1 MRTVPGASVSALS
14 PTYFVRFRIW
24 MVLRL
29 LLLLIHNSQ
38 SLCFFANYFSSK
50 DGGQSRP
57 DTGRIWS
64 ILAGHRGPLDGE
76 RVALGTIH
84 GPPLL
89 RFLLLVVREV
99 SEVELSSIYVTR
111 HHSNQAC
118 VARHS
123 GEIAAD
129 AYVTGVQHKSTLPS
143 GETKLKLVLCSGMRC
158 DM

>member
-1 MRTVPGASVSALS
+1 MCI
-14 PTYFVRFRIW
+14 RFSSISD
-24 MVLRL
+24 VLRAVQ
-29 LLLLIHNSQ
+29 NPDCFVVVAAADSYQ
-38 SLCFFANYFSSK
+38 SPSAFFILYFPSYLK
-50 DGGQSRP
+50 DGGQGRP

-64 ILAGHRGPLDGE
+64 ILAGHRGPLDGAPFMDP
-76 RVALGTIH
+76 RSSGLISLIAIGCDY
-84 GPPLL
+84 
-89 RFLLLVVREV
+89 
-99 SEVELSSIYVTR
+99 VELISIYVMR